1 VSAQVDFSLAD
12 HKGVGTGIL
21 MIFGLSMM
29 IPVIGL
35 LYLKLE
41 RMILRRA
48 GVPPIEEHI
57 ANLKMPEQQI
67 ESPMELRKAA

>member
-1 VSAQVDFSLAD
+1 
-12 HKGVGTGIL
+12 

-41 RMILRRA
+41 KAILRRA
-48 GVPPIEEHI
+48 GVPPIEEQI
-57 ANLKMPEQQI
+57 SSLKMPEQEVAAPI
-67 ESPMELRKAA
+67 EMRKAA